1 MKKICL
7 YFLVLAFVLVSCGN
21 EEPGERDHD
30 RDLVTRPQDGNGKAF
45 LENGKYV
52 EANLNFTEAQLRD
65 ALSKYDWERDYCFY
79 YDNTKVY
86 DKSNIGGLPLKMTMN
101 GQMLYDY
108 FSYGDLIKTDIK
120 IKGKLLITEH
130 NPDIL
135 SSFYLCSSTYIVVA
149 LDISDNSG
157 RIIMDC
163 AANTSE
169 QSTQMV
175 RMIWHAV
182 IPQ

>member
-7 YFLVLAFVLVSCGN
+7 WFLVLVFVLVSCGN
-21 EEPGERDHD
+21 DEPGERDHD
-30 RDLVTRPQDGNGKAF
+30 RGLVTRPQDGNGKAF
-45 LENGKYV
+45 LENGKHV
-52 EANLNFTEAQLRD
+52 DANLNFTEAQLRD

-86 DKSNIGGLPLKMTMN
+86 DKSNIGGLPLKMTSN
-101 GQMLYDY
+101 GQMLYD
-108 FSYGDLIKTDIK
+108 FLSYGDLIKTDIN

-149 LDISDNSG
+149 LDVSDNSG

-163 AANTSE
+163 APNTSE
-169 QSTQMV
+169 QTTKMV
-175 RMIWHAV
+175 RMVWHAV